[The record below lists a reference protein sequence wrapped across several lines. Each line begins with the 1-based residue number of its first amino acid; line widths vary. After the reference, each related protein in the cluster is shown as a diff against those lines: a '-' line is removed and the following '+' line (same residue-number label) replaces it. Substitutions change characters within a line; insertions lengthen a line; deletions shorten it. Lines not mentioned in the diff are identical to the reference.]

1 MQDQILKAILPD
13 ELHEDL
19 PSSFT
24 IVGHIGKPGIF
35 HVYRT
40 YRMFLTAAVLASCL
54 PTPSQP
60 TSTSARTTCPT
71 SASSGASSSTRAR
84 ACAQS

>member
-24 IVGHIGKPGIF
+24 IVGHIGQSGIF
-35 HVYRT
+35 SPHRAPHV
-40 YRMFLTAAVLASCL
+40 
-54 PTPSQP
+54 SQ
-60 TSTSARTTCPT
+60 AF
-71 SASSGASSSTRAR
+71 
-84 ACAQS
+84 